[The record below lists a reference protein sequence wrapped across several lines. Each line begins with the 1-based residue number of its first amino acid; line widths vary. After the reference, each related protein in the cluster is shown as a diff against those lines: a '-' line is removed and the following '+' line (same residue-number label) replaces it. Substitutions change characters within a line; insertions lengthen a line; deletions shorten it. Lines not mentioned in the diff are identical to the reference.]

1 MPGSLNNRT
10 EQVKG
15 LEAKLSDE
23 KAQRLRAE
31 ASIQDKDRELSMMA
45 VDVRQLQYKLDKM
58 DAELRQEGDK
68 CRGAL
73 ASMERLKEE
82 KEMKMKMAKDQ
93 ENSDIPSFSTLVSD
107 NINNEENTLN
117 EKLKRK
123 GNDEEEA
130 PPVKAKKKKKSS
142 K

>member
-1 MPGSLNNRT
+1 
-10 EQVKG
+10 
-15 LEAKLSDE
+15 
-23 KAQRLRAE
+23 
-31 ASIQDKDRELSMMA
+31 
-45 VDVRQLQYKLDKM
+45 
-58 DAELRQEGDK
+58 
-68 CRGAL
+68 
-73 ASMERLKEE
+73 
-82 KEMKMKMAKDQ
+82 MKMAKDQ

-123 GNDEEEA
+123 GTDEEEA